1 MYPVSYYKPFK
12 LKRTDVFLLN
22 ADWSRLYLI
31 WFLGDRRWE
40 AGEQKWAGSNPVIHS
55 APRFA
60 PQLGRP
66 FLLSQQCHSQQGVTA
81 HDSTCTLFPRH
92 SASSSLKHLRDRS
105 FMLSLPQVRTHAL
118 HCVHCVQVSSIP
130 DPTVSLTSSIL
141 SPLPPPPLPPDK
153 NERKKQANLIF
164 ALKLIY
170 IFNKQPSTTEHILK
184 ISLTLR

>member
-40 AGEQKWAGSNPVIHS
+40 AGEQKWAGSNPVTHS

-66 FLLSQQCHSQQGVTA
+66 FLLSQQMNAILNKVSRHTIPSVHFFPGTPRVRPLNTFGIAVLCCLYHRFVHTRSIV
-81 HDSTCTLFPRH
+81 SIVSKCLLFPIPP
-92 SASSSLKHLRDRS
+92 SHLRLQFS
-105 FMLSLPQVRTHAL
+105 AL
-118 HCVHCVQVSSIP
+118 CHRLRYH
-130 DPTVSLTSSIL
+130 
-141 SPLPPPPLPPDK
+141 
-153 NERKKQANLIF
+153 LIRM
-164 ALKLIY
+164 KEK
-170 IFNKQPSTTEHILK
+170 NKQIHFCFK
-184 ISLTLR
+184 N